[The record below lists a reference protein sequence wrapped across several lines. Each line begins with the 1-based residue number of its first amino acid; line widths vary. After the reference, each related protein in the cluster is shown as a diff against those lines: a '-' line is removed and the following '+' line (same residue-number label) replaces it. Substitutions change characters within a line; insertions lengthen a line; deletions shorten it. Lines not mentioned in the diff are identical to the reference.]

1 MRLLELELKDFRQ
14 YYGQQKIELGNLDEK
29 NITIILGE
37 NGEGK
42 TGLFRAVIFCLFGQI
57 YINEEESNISRD
69 GKDKD
74 IIHIVN
80 FNKLEENIG
89 EPVTTYIRLKFEHE
103 GYIYDLKRSKLEMK
117 DDDGEI
123 ICDTPLEVE
132 LFITKPD
139 GNTEIKSIVNDM
151 EVQDIISNIMDKKL
165 KDFFLF
171 DGEKIENLTKPKK
184 ETREEVKKGILR
196 LLQIDSITTSI
207 EILQGL
213 ERTQNQKIRKMSSN
227 TKLNSKQDEKD
238 EIIKKIENQEN
249 DIDIIEGNIRNYQ
262 QEKEEIEIKLAKD
275 TDIQELM
282 EKRAQKVKEKN
293 EKKRLLLEIKNG
305 AKKFIPEQGHN
316 IVLDDYILKTK
327 NFLGQEIIGKEYSSD
342 ISIELLE
349 KILKDKTCICGNKFE
364 KDSESYE
371 IISDLIKQ
379 YSRSELSSF
388 INIFRSRIRD
398 YYDNRQDYMN
408 DMENILEKI
417 RDVEDEIEE
426 LNIEL
431 KRINDTI
438 DEKSQSEEN
447 LKYLKE
453 QHGEIK
459 KKEEE
464 AKIQLKIAEKT
475 FENLKNE
482 KAKLQDE
489 IDKLL
494 KEEASLRVENSKLN
508 YIRDL
513 KNNFEKILADYSQEM
528 REKISSE
535 ATYLFKNMISEK
547 DKNLIERIDITDN
560 YEIKVKGWNDSAMTS
575 DISAGQRQVVSLAFV
590 IALAKAASN
599 SNKKM
604 NIPLFMDT
612 PFGRISGE
620 NRDNLIR
627 IIPNFTVQWILLM
640 TDTEFTSAEEV
651 QFKRTEKIG
660 SIYRLKQVSAG
671 YTKIEKIENLDEK
684 LSRR

>member
-1 MRLLELELKDFRQ
+1 MKLLELELKDFRQ
-14 YYGQQKIELGNLDEK
+14 YYGKQKIELGNLDDK

-69 GKDKD
+69 RKEKD

-139 GNTEIKSIVNDM
+139 GNIEIKSIVNDM

-196 LLQIDSITTSI
+196 LLQIDSITASI

-213 ERTQNQKIRKMSSN
+213 ERTQNEKIRKMSSN

-249 DIDIIEGNIRNYQ
+249 DIDIIEGNLRSYE

-275 TDIQELM
+275 ADIQQLM

-293 EKKRLLLEIKNG
+293 EKKRLLLEVKNG

-327 NFLGQEIIGKEYSSD
+327 NFLGQEIIGKKYSSD

-364 KDSESYE
+364 KESESYE
-371 IISDLIKQ
+371 IISDLMKQ

-431 KRINDTI
+431 ERINDSI

-453 QHGEIK
+453 QHVEIK

-494 KEEASLRVENSKLN
+494 KEEASLKVENSKLN

-513 KNNFEKILADYSQEM
+513 KNNFEKILADYSHEM

-560 YEIKVKGWNDSAMTS
+560 YEIKVKGWNDSPMTS
-575 DISAGQRQVVSLAFV
+575 DISAGQRQVVSLSFV

-604 NIPLFMDT
+604 NVPLFMDT